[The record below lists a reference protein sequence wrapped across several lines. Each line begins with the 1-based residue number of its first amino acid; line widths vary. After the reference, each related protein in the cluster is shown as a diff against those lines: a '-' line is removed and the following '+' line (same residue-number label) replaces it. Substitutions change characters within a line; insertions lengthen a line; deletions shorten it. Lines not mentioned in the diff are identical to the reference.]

1 MNEFFRRLAHYYH
14 RRRFEEDL
22 DEEIRHHAELA
33 GRKQF
38 GNITRWKE
46 ESRAMWG
53 WTFIEQ
59 LIQDMRYAVRAM
71 RNNRAFTA
79 LAALSLA
86 LGIGANTAIFSF
98 MDAILL
104 RSLPVKDPE
113 SLVMLKW
120 RAKRP
125 AFSGMSIHNSSY
137 GEPGEDYTGGVFS
150 YPAFD
155 LFHKNDSV
163 FSSVFAYQSTPG
175 RTVTIH
181 GAASIADGEWVSGD
195 YFRGLGVPPAEGRL
209 IAPDDD
215 RAGAPA
221 VAVVTFSFA
230 QRRFGSPMNAPGQP
244 ILIDNLPFTV
254 IGVAPPEFFGTDPA
268 MTPDIFVPLHTS
280 VLLIPDSVFTHPAQW
295 YTDPQFS
302 FLDVMARLRPGISIA
317 RAQAALAEPFRQL
330 GLAAGRPKEDIPTLA
345 IQPGAGGIEGLRREY
360 SKPLYLLMTLVGLIL
375 AIACANIA
383 NLLLARAAS
392 RKREMAVRLSMGAG
406 RLRVIRQLLTESVL
420 LAALGALPGLAIA
433 VCGIRFL
440 TLLLANG
447 RENFTMH
454 AELNWHVLGLAA
466 GLSLLTGVLFGLA
479 PAIQSTRVDVAPA
492 LKETS
497 QTHSRRRLTLSHA
510 LIVSQVAIAL
520 LILVAAGLFIRTLTN
535 LESISLGFTREN
547 VLTFQLNARQA
558 GHRDPEILSYYENLR
573 EQFSAI
579 PGVRSASLSNLLLI
593 GQGTAFVPVTPK
605 GGVAQGSSRI
615 LTVGPDFFSTMQIP
629 ILRGRSIDSSDR
641 SDSPKV
647 AVVNEMFAKK
657 NFGDRDPV
665 GKHFTMMS
673 CVMCDIEIVG
683 VSANARYGGLTAEI
697 APGVYIA
704 YNQGAWAPA
713 GQMTYELRTAGNPSG
728 YIKAVQEIVRQA
740 DPRVP
745 LSGIKTQSAW
755 IDSTIN
761 QQIAFARLG
770 GVFAFLALAIAG
782 VGLYG
787 TMTYNVARRTNEIGI
802 RMALGAR
809 QGRVIAMVLRE
820 VLTLIAMGLGVGV
833 PVALAT
839 SKFVASFL
847 YGMKPNDPLTLGI
860 ALGALVAAA
869 LVAAYAP
876 ARRASR
882 VDPMAALRHE

>member
-14 RRRFEEDL
+14 RRQFEEDL
-22 DEEIRHHAELA
+22 DEEMRHHAQLS

-53 WTFIEQ
+53 WTFFEQ
-59 LIQDMRYAVRAM
+59 LIQDLRYAVRTM

-113 SLVMLKW
+113 SLAMLKW

-125 AFSGMSIHNSSY
+125 AWSGMAIHHSSY
-137 GEPGEDYTGGVFS
+137 NDPGEGLTAGIFS

-155 LFHKNDSV
+155 LFHRNDSV
-163 FSSVFAYQSTPG
+163 FSSVFAYQGTPG

-195 YFRGLGVPPAEGRL
+195 YFRGLGVPPAAGRL
-209 IAPDDD
+209 ISPDDD

-221 VAVVTFSFA
+221 VAVLSFSFA
-230 QRRFGSPMNAPGQP
+230 QRRFGSPVNAPGQP
-244 ILIDNLPFTV
+244 ILIDNIPFTV

-268 MTPDIFVPLHTS
+268 MAPDIFIPLHTS
-280 VLLIPDSVFTHPAQW
+280 VLLMPDSVFMHPAQW
-295 YTDPQFS
+295 YTDLQFNW
-302 FLDVMARLRPGISIA
+302 LDVMARLRPGVSIA
-317 RAQAALAEPFRQL
+317 QAQAALAEPFRQL
-330 GLAAGRPKEDIPTLA
+330 GLAAGQPREDIPTLA

-406 RLRVIRQLLTESVL
+406 RLRVVRQLLTESVL

-433 VCGIRFL
+433 LWGIRFL

-447 RENFTMH
+447 RENFAMH

-479 PAIQSTRVDVAPA
+479 PAIQSTRVDFAPA

-497 QTHSRRRLTLSHA
+497 QTHSRRRLTLSHG

-520 LILVAAGLFIRTLTN
+520 LILVAAGLFVRTLTN
-535 LESISLGFTREN
+535 LESISLGFNREN

-558 GHRDPEILSYYENLR
+558 GHKDPEILSYYKNLQD
-573 EQFSAI
+573 QFSAI
-579 PGVRSASLSNLLLI
+579 PGVRSASLSNLPLI
-593 GQGTAFVPVTPK
+593 GQGTGFLPVTPK
-605 GGVAQGSSRI
+605 GGTAQGSSRI
-615 LTVGPDFFSTMQIP
+615 LTVGPDFFATMQIP
-629 ILRGRSIDSSDR
+629 ILRGRPIDSSDR
-641 SDSPKV
+641 SDSAKA
-647 AVVNEMFAKK
+647 AVVNEVFAKK
-657 NFGDRDPV
+657 NFGDQDPL
-665 GKHFTMMS
+665 GKHLSMRI
-673 CVMCDIEIVG
+673 CLECDIEIAG
-683 VSANARYGGLTAEI
+683 VSANARYGELREETL
-697 APGVYIA
+697 PTVYVA
-704 YNQGAWAPA
+704 YNQGTWGPA
-713 GQMTYELRTAGNPSG
+713 GQMTYELRTTGNPSG

-745 LSGIKTQSAW
+745 LSEIKTQVAW

-761 QQIAFARLG
+761 QQIAFARLSE
-770 GVFAFLALAIAG
+770 VFAFLALAIAG

-787 TMTYNVARRTNEIGI
+787 TMSYNVARRINEIGI

-809 QGRVIAMVLRE
+809 QGRVIRMVLRE
-820 VLTLIAMGLGVGV
+820 VLTLIAVGLAIGV

-860 ALGALVAAA
+860 ALAALIAAA

-882 VDPMAALRHE
+882 IDPMSALRHE